1 MPRIT
6 LDRPWLTFDLGAPCQ
21 VLSWAVNRPGRVT
34 ADRILWREVRN
45 ADLPA
50 DMDVTGW
57 LTRDL
62 TARGEADAV
71 AFLTSRN
78 VERFTQAQAQVGGV
92 IVHALATVGLSNGER
107 VGARVDYSGRD
118 WGTINV
124 ALHISDGLTEA
135 ALLEAMSIAV
145 QARTAAVMDAD
156 FTLPTGRTTGT
167 GTDCVAVAAP
177 EGGACYAGLH
187 TDIGEAVGRAVY
199 DAIQTGTRDWII
211 EDGGT
216 GRARLPARAWPDT
229 AD

>member
-1 MPRIT
+1 MAT
-6 LDRPWLTFDLGAPCQ
+6 HAVTDATFD
-21 VLSWAVNRPGRVT
+21 T
-34 ADRILWREVRN
+34 EVRN

-135 ALLEAMSIAV
+135 ALAQSLAAEFEKALDIHLTPLSFTEAELAH
-145 QARTAAVMDAD
+145 AR
-156 FTLPTGRTTGT
+156 
-167 GTDCVAVAAP
+167 
-177 EGGACYAGLH
+177 
-187 TDIGEAVGRAVY
+187 GRAEHFTSEAFV
-199 DAIQTGTRDWII
+199 R
-211 EDGGT
+211 
-216 GRARLPARAWPDT
+216 RR
-229 AD
+229 